1 MSRLLVCCPQDIPSS
16 NMAAFLRRNGDWE
29 DMGSDGSNSYMRRGE
44 DVMITI
50 PGLHITSEDIDSA
63 AKAFGSLTGIKPTG
77 TPHLGNYLGAIRPA
91 LELSKTYD
99 TVYFIADYHAL
110 TTVQNGAEMRANIYK
125 IAATWLALGL
135 NPEEGLFY
143 KQSDIPE
150 IFELSWALS
159 CFTPKGFMNRAHAY
173 KDKVAKNEAAGEDPD
188 ANVNMGLYCYPCLMD
203 ADILMFGADIVPVGK
218 DQKQHVE
225 FARDIAIKFNK
236 HFGED
241 VFTIPEPVFQETTG
255 IIPGLDGR
263 KMSKSYDNVIDIF
276 LESKALKKKIGK
288 IVTNS
293 QGIEEPKDPE
303 TCNVFKLYKLFAT
316 PEQTEAL
323 AARYRAGG
331 MGWGH
336 AKQELQNVLEEHLG
350 AAREKYFYL
359 LDHTEEIDKIL
370 AYGKE
375 KARVKSKAMMEKVRS
390 LLGTY

>member
-1 MSRLLVCCPQDIPSS
+1 MDCRSCYNLMYGGPEIPLLWLMRMDGLSIKSFLQSATFS
-16 NMAAFLRRNGDWE
+16 AFSIFAP
-29 DMGSDGSNSYMRRGE
+29 MKK
-44 DVMITI
+44 I
-50 PGLHITSEDIDSA
+50 
-63 AKAFGSLTGIKPTG
+63 SLTGIKPTG

-203 ADILMFGADIVPVGK
+203 ADILMFSADIVPVGK

-359 LDHTEEIDKIL
+359 LNHTEEIDKIL